1 MPSVITEAPIY
12 GYFGQMGIVKYDK
25 LRRRKRPIKTKRKF
39 DLQAFLVATTAVIVL
54 ASAAVWLIR
63 VARDVAIGFRPTE
76 GSLIVNINTGSDAE
90 LISVPGIGAARAAQV
105 IAGRPY
111 ETIDELEKIAGVA
124 GKTLESLRPF
134 VTVDG
139 ETRQRN

>member
-1 MPSVITEAPIY
+1 MITMSNNL
-12 GYFGQMGIVKYDK
+12 YFKLMAILDFDK
-25 LRRRKRPIKTKRKF
+25 HRRAKRQSKSARKF
-39 DLQAFLVATTAVIVL
+39 DVQKLLIAAGAVIAL
-54 ASAAVWLIR
+54 ASATVWLIR
-63 VARDVAIGFRPTE
+63 DAKDVADSFGPPE
-76 GSLIVNINTGSDAE
+76 GSLIVNINAASEAE
-90 LISVPGIGAARAAQV
+90 LVSVPGIGPTRAAQV

-111 ETIDELEKIAGVA
+111 KSVDDLEKIAGIA

>member
-1 MPSVITEAPIY
+1 
-12 GYFGQMGIVKYDK
+12 MGIVDYDK
-25 LRRRKRPIKTKRKF
+25 LRRRKRPIKSKRKF
-39 DLQAFLVATTAVIVL
+39 DPQALLVATAAVIAL

-63 VARDVAIGFRPTE
+63 DARDVADSFRRSE
-76 GSLIVNINTGSDAE
+76 GSLIVNINTASESE
-90 LISVPGIGAARAAQV
+90 LVSVPGIGAARAAQV

-111 ETIDELEKIAGVA
+111 ESVDELEKIAGIA

-139 ETRQRN
+139 ETRKRN